1 MQRKKKTI
9 EEERNDPIKK
19 MEEQRLQ
26 RKREQDGFS
35 KNYQTANK
43 VIKDEIDENEGT
55 DIIEGMLKDRR
66 EWVNMTKEMN
76 NGKIPDDIKP
86 FYERNNVETPL
97 SPEEEE
103 AKAAGEEDGG
113 KKGKKK
119 KEEKKK
125 KGKKGKK
132 AKGGDG
138 DGSGDIVKIG
148 TSEIV

>member
-1 MQRKKKTI
+1 
-9 EEERNDPIKK
+9 
-19 MEEQRLQ
+19 
-26 RKREQDGFS
+26 
-35 KNYQTANK
+35 
-43 VIKDEIDENEGT
+43 
-55 DIIEGMLKDRR
+55 MLKDRR
-66 EWVNMTKEMN
+66 EWVNETKTMN
-76 NGKIPDDIKP
+76 TGKIPDDIKP

-103 AKAAGEEDGG
+103 AKAAGDEDGG

-132 AKGGDG
+132 AKGGEDG
-138 DGSGDIVKIG
+138 DAQIVKIG